1 MFIWNM
7 QLIIYIKL
15 YPGLSKLVID
25 GYALWKYPL
34 MELIIKMLNG
44 RDYETFNITS
54 MWLKFGE

>member
-34 MELIIKMLNG
+34 MELIIKMLN
-44 RDYETFNITS
+44 
-54 MWLKFGE
+54 KAK